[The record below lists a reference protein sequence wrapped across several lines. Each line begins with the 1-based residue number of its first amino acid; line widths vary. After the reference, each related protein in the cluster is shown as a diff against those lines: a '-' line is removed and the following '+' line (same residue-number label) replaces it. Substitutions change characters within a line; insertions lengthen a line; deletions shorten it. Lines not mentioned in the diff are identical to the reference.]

1 MRRDSLHPTGRPPS
15 PRRALRQGLR
25 LLSVL
30 LLTLP
35 TVLAGPVPGRAQ
47 AGEQVL
53 LYTFHPPRRPAR
65 GLPFREPAYPR
76 IGLAL
81 SGGGSRG
88 MAHVGTLMALEEAG
102 LAPDY
107 IAGASAGAIVGGLY
121 ASGYTPAELAELV
134 AHIDWRAL
142 FTDAPE
148 QASLFLGQK
157 EERATYTLQVRLEGL
172 LPILPT
178 SYITGQRVSSLLS
191 DLTFRGEYQAD
202 GDFDALRIPFR
213 AVCTDLLTAERV
225 VLDSGSL
232 SQAMLASS
240 AVPVLLAAVR
250 LNGHLLVDGGLVDAV
265 PVDEVVAMGAELV
278 IVSDVSA
285 ALRPMDR
292 LNNPLE
298 VVDQVMSITMLGP
311 KQQALQRADL
321 VVAPELPGHL
331 STDFDFLDTLVTA
344 GYRAARE
351 AIARWEQSASAR
363 HRVRLDGV
371 HEGDGPALQV
381 RSVTVGGGSPAQRTR
396 AQERLEGDLLG
407 RVTDPG
413 GLAMAALRL
422 LDDGTL
428 EDDVLRVLA
437 APDADTLSGR
447 PIEVD
452 LEIDLTSRPLL
463 REIRFEGTTL
473 YDPPELRRAL
483 RSRPGEPVDRRTVA
497 TDVAALERYYRD
509 RGIPLPVVRQV
520 RFDSLGGVLTFVVD
534 EGIVRTVRF
543 EGLVHTRPLVVRR
556 ELPFHEGEPFGAL
569 SVQQTIENIYGT
581 GLFERVTIE
590 PARDPAGGLDV
601 LVRVTERPS
610 DRVRLGLHYLEEQ
623 QTEGYLEY
631 ADENVMG
638 LGGTLGVR
646 GLLGV
651 RREGISFNTRLD
663 RLFRTYLTYQ
673 VEGGW
678 RREEVYAY
686 SDDRRS
692 GTYQESG
699 WDLLLAVGQQVRRL
713 GQLRLGLRLENV
725 QAVTTE
731 GIAIEDASHRI
742 RGLELRSIVDT
753 RDRIPFPTRGT
764 RQEFIYETA
773 ADALDG
779 SISYVRL
786 QLAMESFF
794 TVGRSTLHPRLFF
807 GTADNTL
814 PAVRWY
820 RLGGMDSFYGYS
832 RDQVRGRQ
840 VLLLS
845 GEYRYRIPWGPVA
858 PLVVS
863 LRYDW
868 GGGWAEADSF
878 TLGDMRSGVGIKLS
892 LDSILGPLEVAYGF
906 GEGQNERLYLGFGVR
921 F

>member
-1 MRRDSLHPTGRPPS
+1 MRRIPRHPAGPRGRA
-15 PRRALRQGLR
+15 RRGLR
-25 LLSVL
+25 PGFRL
-30 LLTLP
+30 LLGLVP
-35 TVLAGPVPGRAQ
+35 AFLAGPLPSRAQ
-47 AGEQVL
+47 SGDQKL
-53 LYTFHPPRRPAR
+53 LYTFHPPHRPAR
-65 GLPFREPAYPR
+65 GLPFREPAHPL

-88 MAHVGTLMALEEAG
+88 MAHIGALMALEEAG
-102 LAPDY
+102 LAPDF
-107 IAGASAGAIVGGLY
+107 IAGVSAGAIVGGLY
-121 ASGYTPAELAELV
+121 ASGYTPGELAELV
-134 AHIDWRAL
+134 AQVDWRAL

-148 QASLFLGQK
+148 QTSLFLGQK
-157 EERATYTLQVRLEGL
+157 EERATYTLQLRLEGL
-172 LPILPT
+172 RPVLPT
-178 SYITGQRVSSLLS
+178 SYITGQRMSGLLS
-191 DLTFRGEYQAD
+191 DLTFRGEYRAN
-202 GDFDALRIPFR
+202 GDFDALRVPFR

-240 AVPVLLAAVR
+240 AVPVLLSAVR
-250 LNGHLLVDGGLVDAV
+250 RDGHLLVDGGLVDAV

-285 ALRPMDR
+285 ALRPANRM
-292 LNNPLE
+292 NNPLE

-311 KQQALQRADL
+311 KQQALERADL

-344 GYRAARE
+344 GYRAARA
-351 AIARWEQSASAR
+351 AIARWEESDSTR

-371 HEGDGPALQV
+371 HPGDGPALQV
-381 RSVTVGGGSPAQRTR
+381 RSVIVGGGSPAQRTR
-396 AQERLEGDLLG
+396 ARELFEGGLVG
-407 RVTDPG
+407 RVTDRG

-422 LDDGTL
+422 LEDGTL

-437 APDADTLSGR
+437 ASDADTLAGR
-447 PIEVD
+447 PVEVD
-452 LEIDLTSRPLL
+452 LEVDLTSRPLL

-483 RSRPGEPVDRRTVA
+483 RSRTGEPVDRRTVA
-497 TDVAALERYYRD
+497 ADVAALERYYRE
-509 RGIPLPVVRQV
+509 RGYLLPVVRQV
-520 RFDSLGGVLTFVVD
+520 RFDSLSGGLTFVVD

-543 EGLVHTRPLVVRR
+543 EGLVQTRPLVVRR

-581 GLFERVTIE
+581 GLFERVAIE

-601 LVRVTERPS
+601 LVRVTERPA

-631 ADENVMG
+631 ADENLMG
-638 LGGTLGVR
+638 LGGKLGVR

-651 RREGISFNTRLD
+651 RRQGVSFDTRLD

-673 VEGGW
+673 VAGGW
-678 RREEVYAY
+678 RSEEVYAY
-686 SDDRRS
+686 SGDHRS

-725 QAVTTE
+725 RAATLE
-731 GIAIEDASHRI
+731 GVAIEDAYHRI

-753 RDRIPFPTRGT
+753 RNRIPFPTSGT
-764 RQEFIYETA
+764 RQEFVYETA

-786 QLAMESFF
+786 ELAMESFF
-794 TVGRSTLHPRLFF
+794 TVGRSTFHPHLFF

-820 RLGGMDSFYGYS
+820 RLGGMDSFYGYA

-878 TLGDMRSGVGIKLS
+878 ALKDMRSGLGIKLS
-892 LDSILGPLEVAYGF
+892 VDSILGPLEVAYGF
-906 GEGQNERLYLGFGVR
+906 REGRNERLYLGFGFR